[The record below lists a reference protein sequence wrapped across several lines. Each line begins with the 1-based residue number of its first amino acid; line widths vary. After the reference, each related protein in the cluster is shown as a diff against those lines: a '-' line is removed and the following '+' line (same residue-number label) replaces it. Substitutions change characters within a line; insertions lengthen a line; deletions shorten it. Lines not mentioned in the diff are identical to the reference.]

1 MKKERHCYTYYYRA
15 SDVIK
20 TAMFSANSDREAER
34 IFQDTH
40 SDDCTVLRIYKE
52 LTGGD
57 FILCEPLLSELP
69 TCALVDELKER
80 EGVSVAVLPPNCTA
94 KLEVEGPATVL
105 DVFD

>member
-1 MKKERHCYTYYYRA
+1 MGDEEDSELRA
-15 SDVIK
+15 RVTIELPPLRLSDV
-20 TAMFSANSDREAER
+20 
-34 IFQDTH
+34 
-40 SDDCTVLRIYKE
+40 
-52 LTGGD
+52 
-57 FILCEPLLSELP
+57 P

>member
-1 MKKERHCYTYYYRA
+1 MKKERHCYTYCYRA
-15 SDVIK
+15 SDGIK

-40 SDDCTVLRIYKE
+40 SDDCTVLRIDKE

-57 FILCEPLLSELP
+57 FILREHRLSDVP
-69 TCALVDELKER
+69 TYALVDELKER
-80 EGVSVAVLPPNCTA
+80 EGVRVAILPPFSTA
-94 KLEVEGPATVL
+94 ELKVEGPATVL